1 MSHIEAENQQQKYE
15 ISLLKAVVVE
25 DKRVIRRL
33 IGRVSKLESLLM
45 VTKGSEPNEKLL
57 MRPKRPYR
65 LLPVDPI
72 E

>member
-25 DKRVIRRL
+25 DKRVIRQL
-33 IGRVSKLESLLM
+33 TGRVSKLESLLM
-45 VTKGSEPNEKLL
+45 VKKRSEPNEKLL

-65 LLPVDPI
+65 LLPIDPI